1 MLIQRSL
8 VLLVLFGSVMANAQ
22 TALTVSHNLRP
33 AYEKGTRSSSG
44 RPGSKY
50 WQNTGNYTIDVSF
63 NPDTRL
69 VTGKVDIEYVNNSP
83 NTLQQIVFK
92 LYPNIYK
99 KGSVRMMPVKPAD
112 ITDGVRISS
121 FQYNGTV
128 VDSNRLRADGTNL
141 IVPVT
146 PLAAGGT
153 MRFSIQYAY
162 TLNKTSH
169 IRTGE
174 IEPGAYFIAYF
185 FPRIAVYDD
194 IDGWNMEPYTGPQ
207 EFYNDFGNFKVAIT
221 VPVNYVVWAT
231 GDLANCNE
239 VLTEKYCQRLQT
251 AEQQDGVITIIDTA
265 DLKQKDITRPNAF
278 NTWKFSAANVTDFAF
293 AVSDH
298 YMWKSTSI
306 EVDAATKRRTRVD
319 AVFKPEHKDYYEVV
333 DFGRKTVW
341 AMSYVF
347 PRWPFPYSHVTIV
360 DGLDQMEYPM
370 MVNDNPLESRAETI
384 ELVDHE
390 VFHTIFPFYMG
401 TNETKYGWMDEGW
414 ATIGEWIISSI
425 IDSSLK
431 DDYGVGGYERA
442 AGTENDA
449 PINTL
454 STQMNGVS
462 YFVNSYPKPALGYL
476 YVKDLL
482 GDSLFT
488 TALHYYIQQWQGK
501 HPIPLD
507 FFNCMNT
514 GSGKNLN
521 WFWKRWFIDGGVP
534 DLSLKKVT
542 KTPAGFSVIV
552 ACAGNK
558 PVPLDL
564 TITYTDGSTE
574 NVHRSIGIWEKAS
587 SVTLTLTAKKAVK
600 SISLGGAYVPDVNR
614 KDNVWNNN

>member
-1 MLIQRSL
+1 MIQRSL
-8 VLLVLFGSVMANAQ
+8 VLMALFSSVMATAQ
-22 TALTVSHNLRP
+22 VKLTLPRNLP
-33 AYEKGTRSSSG
+33 AAYEKGTRSSSG
-44 RPGSKY
+44 QPGSKY
-50 WQNTGNYTIDVSF
+50 WQNTGNYTIDINF

-69 VTGKVDIEYVNNSP
+69 LNGKVDIEYTNNSP
-83 NTLQQIVFK
+83 NTLQHILFK

-99 KGSVRMMPVKPAD
+99 KGSIRMMPVRPSD

-121 FQYNGTV
+121 FQYNGTT
-128 VDSNRLRADGTNL
+128 VDSNKLSIDGTNMTA
-141 IVPVT
+141 PVS
-146 PLAAGGT
+146 PLAPGGT
-153 MRFSIQYAY
+153 MRFSIQYSY

-174 IEPGAYFIAYF
+174 IEPGADFVAYF

-194 IDGWNMEPYTGPQ
+194 IDGWNREPYTGPQ
-207 EFYNDFGNFKVAIT
+207 EFYNDFGNFKAAIT

-239 VLTEKYCQRLQT
+239 VLSDTYCQRLQQ
-251 AEQQDGVITIIDTA
+251 AEQQDGIITIIDST
-265 DLKQKDITRPNAF
+265 DLKQKNITRQNAF
-278 NTWKFSAANVTDFAF
+278 NTWKFSATNVTDFAF

-298 YMWKSTSI
+298 YMWKSTSLV
-306 EVDAATKRRTRVD
+306 VDAATKRRTRVD
-319 AVFKPEHKDYYEVV
+319 AVFNPAHKDYYEVV

-341 AMSYVF
+341 AMSNVF
-347 PRWPFPYSHVTIV
+347 PRWPFPYPHISIF

-390 VFHTIFPFYMG
+390 VFHTMFPFYMG

-425 IDSSLK
+425 IDSSLT

-454 STQMNGVS
+454 STQMSGTS

-476 YVKDLL
+476 YVKDML

-488 TALHYYIQQWQGK
+488 SALHYYIGQWQGR
-501 HPIPLD
+501 HPIPFD

-514 GSGKNLN
+514 GAGKNLN
-521 WFWKRWFIDGGVP
+521 WFWKKWFLDAGVP
-534 DLSLKKVT
+534 DLSIKKVN
-542 KTPAGFSVIV
+542 KAAAGFTITIE
-552 ACAGNK
+552 CTGHK
-558 PVPLDL
+558 PVPVDL
-564 TITYTDGSTE
+564 TINYADGSKE
-574 NVHRSIGIWEKAS
+574 RVHRSIAVWEKANT
-587 SVTLTLTAKKAVK
+587 VTLTLPAKKSVK
-600 SISLGGAYVPDVNR
+600 SIALGSTYVPDVNR
-614 KDNVWNNN
+614 KDNVWNNK

>member
-1 MLIQRSL
+1 MILSGSL
-8 VLLVLFGSVMANAQ
+8 VVNAQ
-22 TALTVSHNLRP
+22 VSLTMPRNLP
-33 AYEKGTRSSSG
+33 AAYEKGTRSPSG
-44 RPGSKY
+44 QPGSKY
-50 WQNTGNYTIDVSF
+50 WQNSANYNLHINF
-63 NPDTRL
+63 NPETRL
-69 VTGKVDIEYVNNSP
+69 LTGKVEIEYFNNSP
-83 NTLQQIVFK
+83 NPLSQIAFK

-99 KGSVRMMPVKPAD
+99 KGSIRMTPVKPSD

-121 FQYNGTV
+121 FQVNNTTL
-128 VDSNRLRADGTNL
+128 DSSKFHIEGTNMT
-141 IVPVT
+141 VPVSA
-146 PLAAGGT
+146 LAPGSS
-153 MRFSIQYAY
+153 MRFNIEYSY

-174 IEPGAYFIAYF
+174 IEPGADFVAYF

-194 IDGWNMEPYTGPQ
+194 IDGWNMAPYTGPQ
-207 EFYNDFGNFKVAIT
+207 EFYNDFGNFNVAIT

-231 GDLANCNE
+231 GDLANCQE
-239 VLTEKYCQRLQT
+239 VLNETYCQRLRT
-251 AEQQDGVITIIDTA
+251 AEQQDGVINIIDST
-265 DLKQKDITRPNAF
+265 DVKQKNITRQQPF

-298 YMWKSTSI
+298 YMWKSTSV
-306 EVDAATKRRTRVD
+306 EVDPATKRRTRVD

-347 PRWPFPYSHVTIV
+347 PRWPFPYSHETIV

-370 MVNDNPLESRAETI
+370 MVNDNPLESRIETI

-390 VFHTIFPFYMG
+390 VFHTMFPFYMG

-425 IDSSLK
+425 IDSSIT
-431 DDYGVGGYERA
+431 DDYGVMGYERV
-442 AGTENDA
+442 AGTEHDS
-449 PINTL
+449 PISTL
-454 STQMNGVS
+454 STQINGTN

-476 YVKDLL
+476 YVKDML

-488 TALHYYIQQWQGK
+488 RALHYYIQQWQGK
-501 HPIPLD
+501 HPIPFD

-534 DLSLKKVT
+534 DLAIKKVSRSTTGYAVTVECIGHKPLPVELTVTYADDT
-542 KTPAGFSVIV
+542 KTT
-552 ACAGNK
+552 
-558 PVPLDL
+558 L
-564 TITYTDGSTE
+564 
-574 NVHRSIGIWEKAS
+574 HRSVAVWENANS
-587 SVTLTLTAKKAVK
+587 INLTVPAKKAIK
-600 SISLGGAYVPDVNR
+600 EIKLGGTYVPDVNR
-614 KDNVWNNN
+614 KNNVWNNK

>member
-1 MLIQRSL
+1 MIQRSL
-8 VLLVLFGSVMANAQ
+8 VLMALFSSVMATAQ
-22 TALTVSHNLRP
+22 VKLTLPRNLLA
-33 AYEKGTRSSSG
+33 AYEKGTRTSSG
-44 RPGSKY
+44 QPGSKY
-50 WQNTGNYTIDVSF
+50 WQNTGNYTIDINF

-69 VTGKVDIEYVNNSP
+69 LSGKVDIEYINNSP
-83 NTLQQIVFK
+83 NTLQHILFK

-99 KGSVRMMPVKPAD
+99 KGSIRLMPVRPSD

-121 FQYNGTV
+121 FQFNGTS
-128 VDSNRLRADGTNL
+128 VDSNKLSIDGTNMTA
-141 IVPVT
+141 PVS
-146 PLAAGGT
+146 PLAPGGT
-153 MRFSIQYAY
+153 MRFSIQYSY

-174 IEPGAYFIAYF
+174 IEPGADFIAYF

-194 IDGWNMEPYTGPQ
+194 IDGWNREPYTGPQ
-207 EFYNDFGNFKVAIT
+207 EFYNDFGNFKAAIT

-239 VLTEKYCQRLQT
+239 VLSDTYCQRLQQ
-251 AEQQDGVITIIDTA
+251 AEQQDGIITIIDST
-265 DLKQKDITRPNAF
+265 DLKQKNITRQNAS
-278 NTWKFSAANVTDFAF
+278 NTWRFSATNVTDFAF

-298 YMWKSTSI
+298 YMWKSTSVV
-306 EVDAATKRRTRVD
+306 VDAATKKRTRVD
-319 AVFKPEHKDYYEVV
+319 AVFNPAHKDYYEVV

-341 AMSYVF
+341 AMSNVF
-347 PRWPFPYSHVTIV
+347 PRWPFPYPHISIF

-390 VFHTIFPFYMG
+390 VFHTMFPFYMG

-425 IDSSLK
+425 IDSSLT

-454 STQMNGVS
+454 STQMSGTS

-476 YVKDLL
+476 YVKDML

-488 TALHYYIQQWQGK
+488 AALHYYIQQWQGR
-501 HPIPLD
+501 HPIPFD

-514 GSGKNLN
+514 GAGKNLN
-521 WFWKRWFIDGGVP
+521 WFWKKWFLDAGVP
-534 DLSLKKVT
+534 DLSIKKVN
-542 KTPAGFSVIV
+542 KAAAGFNITIE
-552 ACAGNK
+552 CTGHK
-558 PVPLDL
+558 PVPVDL
-564 TITYTDGSTE
+564 TINYADGSKE
-574 NVHRSIGIWEKAS
+574 RVHRSIAVWENANT
-587 SVTLTLTAKKAVK
+587 VTLTLPAKKSVK
-600 SISLGGAYVPDVNR
+600 SIALGSTYVPDVNR
-614 KDNVWNNN
+614 KDNVWNNK

>member
-1 MLIQRSL
+1 MIQRSL
-8 VLLVLFGSVMANAQ
+8 VLMALFSSVMATAQ
-22 TALTVSHNLRP
+22 VKLTLPRNLLA
-33 AYEKGTRSSSG
+33 AYEKGTRTSSG
-44 RPGSKY
+44 QPGSKY
-50 WQNTGNYTIDVSF
+50 WQNTGNYTIDINF

-69 VTGKVDIEYVNNSP
+69 LSGKVDIEYINNSP
-83 NTLQQIVFK
+83 NTLQHILFK

-99 KGSVRMMPVKPAD
+99 KGSIRLMPVRPSD

-121 FQYNGTV
+121 FQFNGTS
-128 VDSNRLRADGTNL
+128 VDSNKLSIDGTNMTA
-141 IVPVT
+141 PVS
-146 PLAAGGT
+146 PLAPGGT
-153 MRFSIQYAY
+153 MRFSIQYSY

-174 IEPGAYFIAYF
+174 IEPGADFIAYF

-194 IDGWNMEPYTGPQ
+194 IDGWNREPYTGPQ
-207 EFYNDFGNFKVAIT
+207 EFYNDFGNFKAAIT

-239 VLTEKYCQRLQT
+239 VLSDTYCQRLQQ
-251 AEQQDGVITIIDTA
+251 AEQQDGIITIIDSS
-265 DLKQKDITRPNAF
+265 DLKQKNITRQNAS
-278 NTWKFSAANVTDFAF
+278 NTWRFSATNVTDFAF

-298 YMWKSTSI
+298 YMWKSTSVV
-306 EVDAATKRRTRVD
+306 VDAATKRRTRVD
-319 AVFKPEHKDYYEVV
+319 AVFNPAHKDYYEVV

-341 AMSYVF
+341 AMSNVF
-347 PRWPFPYSHVTIV
+347 PRWPFPYPHISIF

-390 VFHTIFPFYMG
+390 VFHTMFPFYMG

-425 IDSSLK
+425 IDSSLT

-454 STQMNGVS
+454 STQMSGTS

-476 YVKDLL
+476 YVKDML

-488 TALHYYIQQWQGK
+488 AALHYYIQQWQGR
-501 HPIPLD
+501 HPIPFD

-514 GSGKNLN
+514 GAGKNLN
-521 WFWKRWFIDGGVP
+521 WFWKKWFLDAGVP
-534 DLSLKKVT
+534 DLSIKKVN
-542 KTPAGFSVIV
+542 KAAAGFNITIE
-552 ACAGNK
+552 CTGHK
-558 PVPLDL
+558 PVPVDL
-564 TITYTDGSTE
+564 TINYADGSKE
-574 NVHRSIGIWEKAS
+574 RVHRSIAVWENANT
-587 SVTLTLTAKKAVK
+587 VTLTLPAKKSVK
-600 SISLGGAYVPDVNR
+600 SIALGSTYVPDVNR
-614 KDNVWNNN
+614 KDNVWNNK

>member
-1 MLIQRSL
+1 MIQRSL
-8 VLLVLFGSVMANAQ
+8 VLMALFSSVMATAQ
-22 TALTVSHNLRP
+22 VKLTLPRNLP
-33 AYEKGTRSSSG
+33 AAYEKGTRTSSG
-44 RPGSKY
+44 QPGSKY
-50 WQNTGNYTIDVSF
+50 WQNTGNYTIDINF

-69 VTGKVDIEYVNNSP
+69 LTGKVDIEYINNSP
-83 NTLQQIVFK
+83 NTLQHILFK

-99 KGSVRMMPVKPAD
+99 KGSIRMMPVRPSD

-121 FQYNGTV
+121 FQYNGTT
-128 VDSNRLRADGTNL
+128 VDSNKLSIDGTNMTA
-141 IVPVT
+141 PVS
-146 PLAAGGT
+146 PLAPGGT
-153 MRFSIQYAY
+153 MRFSIQYSY

-174 IEPGAYFIAYF
+174 IEPGADFIAYF

-194 IDGWNMEPYTGPQ
+194 IDGWNREPYTGPQ
-207 EFYNDFGNFKVAIT
+207 EFYNDFGNFKAAIT

-239 VLTEKYCQRLQT
+239 VLSDTYCQRLQQ
-251 AEQQDGVITIIDTA
+251 AEQQDGIITIIDST
-265 DLKQKDITRPNAF
+265 DLKQKNITRQNAS
-278 NTWKFSAANVTDFAF
+278 NTWKFSATNVTDFAF

-298 YMWKSTSI
+298 YMWKSTSVV
-306 EVDAATKRRTRVD
+306 VDAATKRRTRVD
-319 AVFKPEHKDYYEVV
+319 AVFNPAHKDYYEVV

-341 AMSYVF
+341 AMSNVF
-347 PRWPFPYSHVTIV
+347 PRWPFPYPHISIF

-390 VFHTIFPFYMG
+390 VFHTMFPFYMG

-425 IDSSLK
+425 IDSSLT

-454 STQMNGVS
+454 STQMSGTS

-476 YVKDLL
+476 YVKDML

-488 TALHYYIQQWQGK
+488 AALHYYIQQWQGR
-501 HPIPLD
+501 HPIPFD

-514 GSGKNLN
+514 GAGKNLN
-521 WFWKRWFIDGGVP
+521 WFWKKWFLDAGVP
-534 DLSLKKVT
+534 DLSIKKVN
-542 KTPAGFSVIV
+542 KAAAGFNITIE
-552 ACAGNK
+552 CTGHK
-558 PVPLDL
+558 PVPVDL
-564 TITYTDGSTE
+564 TINYADGSKE
-574 NVHRSIGIWEKAS
+574 RVHRSIAVWENS
-587 SVTLTLTAKKAVK
+587 NTVTLTLPAKKSVK
-600 SISLGGAYVPDVNR
+600 SIALGSTYVPDVNR
-614 KDNVWNNN
+614 KDNVWNNK